1 MDFPKFGLGH
11 FGKFKFLLVIVYL
24 YVLYLLL
31 LGLIGSTSSEA
42 YDPPEVT
49 SASTDKD
56 RAVIMAEGVT
66 HAIEQ
71 ELDAFFGWLPN
82 DLLFVPNIIDNVTSY
97 QRGVIYAT
105 RPASDI
111 IAKTV
116 SRYGKNDTIDK
127 RLVDATSRDFAYSD
141 DVWGFWFV
149 YDCES
154 KYRAGIKEW
163 REWAKSVGTTAK
175 NAGIYNV
182 KSDDVYL
189 ILKYCNSMLEYALGN
204 LNKDDIGHFES
215 DNIIYF
221 AKGICAVVENVLR
234 SIVACDYS
242 VMERGGRENI
252 DAALKRLSMIREF
265 NPLYVTAGGDE
276 VGDAMLPNHVAA
288 MARHVDVT
296 ANRINDMMQ
305 SMEK

>member
-1 MDFPKFGLGH
+1 MDFPKFGLGN

-49 SASTDKD
+49 SASTEKD
-56 RAVIMAEGVT
+56 RAVIMAEGVS

-82 DLLFVPNIIDNVTSY
+82 DLLFVPNLIDNVTSY

-111 IAKTV
+111 I
-116 SRYGKNDTIDK
+116 
-127 RLVDATSRDFAYSD
+127 FAYSD

-163 REWAKSVGTTAK
+163 REWAESVGTTAK

-221 AKGICAVVENVLR
+221 AKGICAVVENSPLR
-234 SIVACDYS
+234 LSRSFRKRAASASEGSRNPTRGETVKASTAGPSIRQLRLNCW
-242 VMERGGRENI
+242 
-252 DAALKRLSMIREF
+252 LKRRL
-265 NPLYVTAGGDE
+265 
-276 VGDAMLPNHVAA
+276 
-288 MARHVDVT
+288 
-296 ANRINDMMQ
+296 Q
-305 SMEK
+305 